1 MSHSQGRENDDL
13 NHDQLEFPEHDKK
26 SKNPNHS
33 QSRIKP
39 TKFPNHLK
47 HVEPTTGWLHP
58 MKSHL
63 EAQGSQG
70 DLCNEVLPPEFQRGG

>member
-47 HVEPTTGWLHP
+47 HVEPHNRMASSYEKPL
-58 MKSHL
+58 
-63 EAQGSQG
+63 
-70 DLCNEVLPPEFQRGG
+70 GGPGKPR